1 MSYYQWAEGVE
12 VCLANHEVYHSKE
25 DVMDAIKENE
35 QQIPQYRMQLF
46 GMVCGSP
53 KDLFAHKDEKGYGI
67 DPIETALMKFNQIFD
82 EENFG
87 LLYLVS
93 HNVKLRYIYDN
104 WDKVKE
110 G

>member
-25 DVMDAIKENE
+25 EVMDAIKENE
-35 QQIPQYRMQLF
+35 QRIALYRMQLF

-53 KDLFAHKDEKGYGI
+53 KDLFIDKDEGGYTINPI
-67 DPIETALMKFNQIFD
+67 DSAFEKFNLIFD